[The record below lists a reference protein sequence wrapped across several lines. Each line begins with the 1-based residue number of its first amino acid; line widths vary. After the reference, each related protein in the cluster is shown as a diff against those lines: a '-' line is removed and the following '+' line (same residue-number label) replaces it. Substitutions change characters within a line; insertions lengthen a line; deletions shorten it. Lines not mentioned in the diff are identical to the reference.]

1 MLQQL
6 ALTASLACQLCCAS
20 LYNGARQ
27 TANSHLAAQPD
38 TLDND
43 DCCARPSQPV
53 PARCGWTHIY
63 LCSCTK
69 HVSLPTPDT
78 PIPRTCCHR
87 QNTQHATAHRTI
99 TTRALLRTTKL
110 TPSPTGA
117 PEIGPARRRR
127 YALHVKAHSCQVF
140 FVDVHTAC
148 TPSPVGPHITCG
160 LAHTYRCSC
169 TTLRLTRQSPQ
180 LPGVLCR
187 CPHRVHA
194 QPNGCPQDVVRHA
207 KGAAPHTS
215 KPTAARYSL

>member
-87 QNTQHATAHRTI
+87 QNTQHATAHHTI
-99 TTRALLRTTKL
+99 TTRALLLTTKL
-110 TPSPTGA
+110 TA
-117 PEIGPARRRR
+117 AR
-127 YALHVKAHSCQVF
+127 YS
-140 FVDVHTAC
+140 FVDVQTAVHTQPYRSPRNRSG
-148 TPSPVGPHITCG
+148 TPKALC
-160 LAHTYRCSC
+160 
-169 TTLRLTRQSPQ
+169 LTRQSPQ

-194 QPNGCPQDVVRHA
+194 QPNGRPQDVVRHA